1 MKGVQQEMGMTD
13 KQFAGFL
20 RMLIDNLNEAK
31 KEVEEEKKTEKLEKV
46 IENLQIT
53 IEDYKRAERLFFI
66 AVLILQFLRGQGMFY
81 LWHSATSISIH
92 APLWDATYNTNTTC
106 MD

>member
-31 KEVEEEKKTEKLEKV
+31 KEIEESKKTEKLEKV

-53 IEDYKRAERLFFI
+53 IED
-66 AVLILQFLRGQGMFY
+66 
-81 LWHSATSISIH
+81 
-92 APLWDATYNTNTTC
+92 
-106 MD
+106 

>member
-1 MKGVQQEMGMTD
+1 MTKKEMKKEIENEMKGGDYNVKMWYNKRKKGVKKMKGVQQEMGMTD

-31 KEVEEEKKTEKLEKV
+31 KEVEEDKKTEKLEKV

-53 IEDYKRAERLFFI
+53 IED
-66 AVLILQFLRGQGMFY
+66 
-81 LWHSATSISIH
+81 
-92 APLWDATYNTNTTC
+92 
-106 MD
+106 

>member
-1 MKGVQQEMGMTD
+1 MKGDDNNVKVWYNKIKKGVKKMKGVQQEMGMTD

-53 IEDYKRAERLFFI
+53 IED
-66 AVLILQFLRGQGMFY
+66 
-81 LWHSATSISIH
+81 
-92 APLWDATYNTNTTC
+92 
-106 MD
+106 